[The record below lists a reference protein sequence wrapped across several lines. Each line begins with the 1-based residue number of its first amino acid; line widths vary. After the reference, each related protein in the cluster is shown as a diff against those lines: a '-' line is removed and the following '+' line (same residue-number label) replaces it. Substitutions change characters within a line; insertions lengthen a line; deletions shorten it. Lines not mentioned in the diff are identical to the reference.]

1 MKQELIM
8 KIVVNEFDQMDL
20 LPSNAFNFAP
30 LVQSDKRGEKKKPGN
45 HFVAWSFKHA
55 ATFLRVALAMRLWMP
70 FNA

>member
-30 LVQSDKRGEKKKPGN
+30 LVQSDKRGEKKKTRQSFCGLVLQARR
-45 HFVAWSFKHA
+45 HFPSGSSRHA
-55 ATFLRVALAMRLWMP
+55 PVDAF
-70 FNA
+70 